1 MGAYEED
8 DDDIYARDDINRY
21 DFELDEREK
30 RDPREKRKSRWG
42 DAKVGLEGLT
52 QCIEGFRISKS
63 KSAVKKKFFAAPELP
78 KSFVPRAG
86 ARKSRFEA
94 DSREE
99 LKTTNPTPE
108 QRQRALALPK
118 DNGGGDAAAAA
129 KKKEPTQ
136 VCNSIAWLEFGMKMA
151 RARLC

>member
-78 KSFVPRAG
+78 KGPSINDV
-86 ARKSRFEA
+86 
-94 DSREE
+94 
-99 LKTTNPTPE
+99 
-108 QRQRALALPK
+108 
-118 DNGGGDAAAAA
+118 
-129 KKKEPTQ
+129 TQ
-136 VCNSIAWLEFGMKMA
+136 IF
-151 RARLC
+151 